1 MKAMDMRKRIDLEL
15 RGKDPET
22 VILKE
27 TFKLSKNYKSYL
39 NKKNLKDQRTKS
51 R

>member
-22 VILKE
+22 VCLFYINL
-27 TFKLSKNYKSYL
+27 
-39 NKKNLKDQRTKS
+39 KNLFFYT
-51 R
+51 